1 MAGELALA
9 RSKGKITTGQQD
21 VNSNN
26 FGKSGTFFKRL
37 QAEAQDSIRTHGGGG
52 DAVSGSRG
60 GDKKKQ
66 PKSSSYKL

>member
-9 RSKGKITTGQQD
+9 RSRGKITTGQQD

-37 QAEAQDSIRTHGGGG
+37 QAEAQESIRTHGGG

-60 GDKKKQ
+60 GDKKQQ